1 MPQNKRL
8 ILLGAMITTNGNM
21 IISEFHGNIEMQL
34 LNGKT
39 IGVKWN
45 MSLTTT
51 LHKMPT
57 KI

>member
-21 IISEFHGNIEMQL
+21 IISEFHGDIEMQL

-39 IGVKWN
+39 IGVK
-45 MSLTTT
+45 
-51 LHKMPT
+51 
-57 KI
+57 